1 MRDKSKRNVYHAI
14 SNSEKGWKVTKEGAS
29 RPSRHSREFGNPVIA
44 RPFLDS
50 GSPLRYGRSKI
61 PMPLAGNDEF
71 SYRVNK
77 NRRHHNYRL
86 SDNAFAKDR
95 RTPPRVRC
103 TNSTLLK
110 GGRLTWDV
118 EFSSPQ
124 VLRYFH

>member
-50 GSPLRYGRSKI
+50 GSPLRCGRSKI

-71 SYRVNK
+71 SCQFNINK
-77 NRRHHNYRL
+77 ADAIERG
-86 SDNAFAKDR
+86 KDL
-95 RTPPRVRC
+95 
-103 TNSTLLK
+103 TN
-110 GGRLTWDV
+110 GIER
-118 EFSSPQ
+118 EQ
-124 VLRYFH
+124 VFYN